1 MILFGCL
8 TNECASHQPDLVLVF
23 LSVAA
28 LFFLFISWG
37 AGAIR
42 RSAEREDRRRKRKKR
57 KLPPR

>member
-28 LFFLFISWG
+28 LLCFGISWG

-42 RSAEREDRRRKRKKR
+42 RAAERADAQKRKKR
-57 KLPPR
+57 KKAR